1 MEQNELK
8 NKILHIIDEYKT
20 GVLATVEQER
30 PHSRYMTFYHDDIT
44 LYTPTS
50 RDTHKAEE
58 IDKNPYVHILLGYEG
73 EGLDDLYVE
82 VSGKAV
88 IREDKTVKQQFWHE
102 SMNHWFDG
110 IDDPEFIMLEIQP
123 EGMRLMNKAGEPP
136 QELNLK

>member
-8 NKILHIIDEYKT
+8 NKILRIIDEYKT
-20 GVLATVEQER
+20 GVLATVEKER

-50 RDTHKAEE
+50 KDTHKAEE
-58 IDKNPYVHILLGYEG
+58 IEKNPYVHILLGYEG

-88 IREDKTVKQQFWHE
+88 IREDKAIKQQFWHE
-102 SMNHWFDG
+102 SMDRWFDG

-123 EGMRLMNKAGEPP
+123 ESMRLMNKTGEPP
-136 QELNLK
+136 QKLDL